1 MQRRPAGAFFAGR
14 WLWSFPDAFGICPA
28 LLVFSRHFL
37 VFARHFW
44 DLPGAFGI
52 FPALLVF
59 PRRPRVL
66 APKNSVQ
73 YPIFVQKMPETGNR
87 CHFHLLIPSIFEI
100 SWYQKAKYSCNTR
113 RQKISS
119 VSPSRRQEINSVS
132 PSRRQ
137 EINSVS
143 PSRRQES
150 SHSKPTP
157 HGPSQLHVLSP
168 VPPALH

>member
-1 MQRRPAGAFFAGR
+1 MSTQFLKPLANAKAPGGR
-14 WLWSFPDAFGICPA
+14 LFCVAVTFGLFPA
-28 LLVFSRHFL
+28 LLAFPR
-37 VFARHFW
+37 RFW
-44 DLPGAFGI
+44 PFPGAFGLS
-52 FPALLVF
+52 PALLGF

-100 SWYQKAKYSCNTR
+100 SGYQKAKYSCNT
-113 RQKISS
+113 
-119 VSPSRRQEINSVS
+119 RRQEINSVS

-137 EINSVS
+137 EI
-143 PSRRQES
+143 
-150 SHSKPTP
+150 SHSKSTP
-157 HGPSQLHVLSP
+157 HVPSQLHVLSP

>member
-1 MQRRPAGAFFAGR
+1 MRGGDF
-14 WLWSFPDAFGICPA
+14 WS
-28 LLVFSRHFL
+28 
-37 VFARHFW
+37 
-44 DLPGAFGI
+44 LPGAFGLS
-52 FPALLVF
+52 PALLAF
-59 PRRPRVL
+59 PRRFWAFPGAFGLSRRPRVL

-100 SWYQKAKYSCNTR
+100 SGYQKAKYSCNTR
-113 RQKISS
+113 RQEISS

-137 EINSVS
+137 EISSVS
-143 PSRRQES
+143 PSRRQEI
-150 SHSKPTP
+150 SHSKSTP
-157 HGPSQLHVLSP
+157 HVPSQLHVLSP